1 MNKQAI
7 YHEGDSNLCYPINKN
22 TITLRL
28 RVAKE
33 DVFDEIKVVYGN
45 KYDYYIK
52 QEEIAMSLKY
62 ELELFKYY
70 EVTIKLRDVRFVYI
84 FKLICEGRTY
94 YFCEDGVLDNYD
106 FSFAY
111 FNCFQYP
118 FINDIDVPKYV
129 DWLENR
135 VFYQIFV
142 DRFACGNKTKDQSYI
157 NLKVDEIPKSTSFY
171 GGDLRGIINKLDYLS
186 DLGINALYLTPI
198 FSSISNHKYDIYDY
212 YKVDNQFGSSSD
224 LKELIEKCHER
235 NIKVILDA
243 VFNHCSDRLKE
254 FQDVLKNGSNS
265 PYYDWFII
273 HGDKVDQEKVNYEIF
288 SICNYLPKFNTS
300 NKELR
305 NYLIEIGKYYVREF
319 DIDGWRLDVA
329 DEVSHRFWQEF
340 RNAVKEIKPNCFLVA
355 ENWHN
360 SYTFLRGDQFDSIM
374 NYAFTKA
381 AIDYLGLNK
390 KNALEISYQLNSLLI
405 RNNDICN
412 DMMLNLLDTHDTD
425 RFFTTC
431 KKDFDLLLCALALQF
446 CFKGI
451 PGLYYGIEIPL
462 EGGYDP
468 DNRRPMNF
476 SKINYDSNYY
486 KTLKALI
493 NLRTTNKALAK
504 GDINILAEDDVLYIK
519 RKYLNKC
526 VTLCINNSSK
536 DYRKIFN
543 KILISNKLENNL
555 LKKKGFVIYE
565 EV

>member
-1 MNKQAI
+1 
-7 YHEGDSNLCYPINKN
+7 
-22 TITLRL
+22 
-28 RVAKE
+28 
-33 DVFDEIKVVYGN
+33 
-45 KYDYYIK
+45 
-52 QEEIAMSLKY
+52 
-62 ELELFKYY
+62 
-70 EVTIKLRDVRFVYI
+70 
-84 FKLICEGRTY
+84 
-94 YFCEDGVLDNYD
+94 
-106 FSFAY
+106 
-111 FNCFQYP
+111 
-118 FINDIDVPKYV
+118 
-129 DWLENR
+129 
-135 VFYQIFV
+135 
-142 DRFACGNKTKDQSYI
+142 
-157 NLKVDEIPKSTSFY
+157 
-171 GGDLRGIINKLDYLS
+171 
-186 DLGINALYLTPI
+186 
-198 FSSISNHKYDIYDY
+198 
-212 YKVDNQFGSSSD
+212 
-224 LKELIEKCHER
+224 
-235 NIKVILDA
+235 
-243 VFNHCSDRLKE
+243 
-254 FQDVLKNGSNS
+254 
-265 PYYDWFII
+265 
-273 HGDKVDQEKVNYEIF
+273 
-288 SICNYLPKFNTS
+288 
-300 NKELR
+300 
-305 NYLIEIGKYYVREF
+305 
-319 DIDGWRLDVA
+319 
-329 DEVSHRFWQEF
+329 
-340 RNAVKEIKPNCFLVA
+340 
-355 ENWHN
+355 
-360 SYTFLRGDQFDSIM
+360 M

-526 VTLCINNSSK
+526 VTLCINNSNK